1 MVLWLWRRLAAVAM
15 IGSLAW
21 EPSYAA
27 GAALKSKKQT
37 NKKKKKISQK
47 KKKKTPSMRDFPG
60 GAVGEG
66 SDVVTAAAQVASVAW
81 V

>member
-1 MVLWLWRRLAAVAM
+1 M

-37 NKKKKKISQK
+37 NKQKKNKKISQK
-47 KKKKTPSMRDFPG
+47 KPTPSMRDFPG

-66 SDVVTAAAQVASVAW
+66 SDVVTAAAQVSSVAW